1 VKPGLHDALVDAVEA
16 EADLA
21 AELRRIGERHAADHD
36 VFHLCHSLAQQ
47 CEGHVSRIR
56 AAVPDLP
63 DDGHESPI
71 HLLVAEARR
80 LASTVSGRSSM
91 TGALL
96 LRDLRHL
103 FAVAADCHLAWTIAL
118 QGAKA
123 THAIDV
129 VPIATECCED
139 INGQMRWIK
148 TKLKLAAPQVVSS
161 A

>member
-1 VKPGLHDALVDAVEA
+1 VEPGLHAALVEAVEVEA
-16 EADLA
+16 ELA
-21 AELRRIGERHAADHD
+21 TELRRIGERHAADHD
-36 VFHLCHSLAQQ
+36 VFHVCHTLAEQ
-47 CEGHVSRIR
+47 CEGHIGRVR

-63 DDGHESPI
+63 DGGHESPVHGLI
-71 HLLVAEARR
+71 AAARR
-80 LASTVSGRSSM
+80 LTATAAGRSEM
-91 TGALL
+91 TGPLL

-103 FAVAADCHLAWTIAL
+103 FAVAADCHLAWTIAV

-123 THAIDV
+123 TRATDL

-139 INGQMRWIK
+139 VNGQMRWIK